1 MSLAGKAVLVTGTT
15 SGLGRSIARVWA
27 AQGARVIATGRRA
40 ELGESLEKEVRDAGG
55 ELSFLRLDVSSRD
68 DCRQAVQAVLD
79 SYGRLD
85 ILVNNAG
92 IEGPIVDAHEMS
104 EDDWDEVVG
113 VNLNGAFYC
122 SKHAIRAMKAQGG
135 GGALLHIASI
145 NAIEALGHMVAYN
158 TTKAGLVQ
166 LSRTPRGRVP
176 VRRHPL
182 QRSHPRRH
190 AWRRDGNPHAGR
202 AGQTAARRG
211 LCPTAGGRP
220 AGRARPARSRR
231 SCRDARVVLQRPGA
245 IAYRSDDRGRP
256 GHDGGLHQFGDGA
269 HVDCGSDGRTADAA
283 AGCAGQWRICF
294 RAGSAAADETER
306 LLMTPVDRQPAFL
319 GG

>member
-68 DCRQAVQAVLD
+68 DCQQAVQAVLD
-79 SYGRLD
+79 SYGRVD

-166 LSRTPRGRVP
+166 LSRSLAVEYLFDGIRSNAIVLGGVRGGETGIRTQDGLAKLLRGEDY
-176 VRRHPL
+176 VRPQEDDPL
-182 QRSHPRRH
+182 AEHVLQDP
-190 AWRRDGNPHAGR
+190 DEVAGMLALFCSDQARLLTGATIAVDR
-202 AGQTAARRG
+202 AM
-211 LCPTAGGRP
+211 TAGFTSSAMVHMST
-220 AGRARPARSRR
+220 AG
-231 SCRDARVVLQRPGA
+231 LMGGA
-245 IAYRSDDRGRP
+245 G
-256 GHDGGLHQFGDGA
+256 
-269 HVDCGSDGRTADAA
+269 
-283 AGCAGQWRICF
+283 
-294 RAGSAAADETER
+294 
-306 LLMTPVDRQPAFL
+306 
-319 GG
+319 

>member
-40 ELGESLEKEVRDAGG
+40 ELGESLEKEVRGAGG
-55 ELSFLRLDVSSRD
+55 ELSFLRLDVSQRD
-68 DCRQAVQAVLD
+68 ECRQAVQAVLD

-92 IEGPIVDAHEMS
+92 IEGPIVDAHDLS

-113 VNLNGAFYC
+113 INLNGAFYC

-145 NAIEALGHMVAYN
+145 NAIEALGHMIAYN

-166 LSRTPRGRVP
+166 LSRSLAVEYLFDGIRSNAFILGGIRGGETGIRTQDGIARLLRGEDY
-176 VRRHPL
+176 VRPQEDDPL
-182 QRSHPRRH
+182 AEHVLQ
-190 AWRRDGNPHAGR
+190 NPDEVAGMLALFCDDQARLLTGATIAVDR
-202 AGQTAARRG
+202 AM
-211 LCPTAGGRP
+211 TAGFTSSAMVHMTT
-220 AGRARPARSRR
+220 AG
-231 SCRDARVVLQRPGA
+231 LMGA
-245 IAYRSDDRGRP
+245 S
-256 GHDGGLHQFGDGA
+256 
-269 HVDCGSDGRTADAA
+269 S
-283 AGCAGQWRICF
+283 
-294 RAGSAAADETER
+294 
-306 LLMTPVDRQPAFL
+306 
-319 GG
+319 